1 MPGACAAVSMLLP
14 TQSFR
19 DWQPT
24 YAAHGI
30 PTFPVQIGPDLK
42 KPMVSNYGRFG
53 LPASS
58 EIARKFPDATA
69 IGFMVGRRT
78 GLTILDVDTSDERV
92 LVDALALHGPT
103 PIIVRSGSG
112 NYQAWY
118 RHAPGEKRRIRPY
131 GSLPIDILGGGFVV
145 APPSIGKRGR
155 YEFIQGHLNDLD
167 HLPIM
172 RNAPAIVPDAPV
184 DIEPTFTE
192 ERTGSIQK
200 GHRNNALFR
209 YSMRDALRCESF
221 DELLVSARIL
231 NRMFQPPL
239 DDDEVKAVAHSA
251 WKMTINGKNRFGAPP
266 TVIVD
271 HRTVDALA
279 ARNPD
284 ALALLMILERR
295 HASNDNFFLAKAMAT
310 SLGWGT
316 RRWRAAREHL
326 VEGGFIRRLQAGGR
340 GPKDPPIFAWPEGGQ
355 NDPQ

>member
-1 MPGACAAVSMLLP
+1 MTGARTNAVSMPLP

-19 DWQPT
+19 DWQPM

-78 GLTILDVDTSDERV
+78 GLTILDVDTSDEKT
-92 LVDALALHGPT
+92 LVDALAIHGPT

-118 RHAPGEKRRIRPY
+118 RHAPGDRRRIRPY

-145 APPSIGKRGR
+145 APPSIGKRGH
-155 YEFIQGHLNDLD
+155 YEFIQGQLDDLD
-167 HLPIM
+167 RLPTM
-172 RNAPAIVPDAPV
+172 RDAPPQIPDAPV
-184 DIEPTFTE
+184 NIEPTLTDDGT
-192 ERTGSIQK
+192 RTIQK
-200 GHRNNALFR
+200 GQRNSALFR
-209 YSMRDALRCESF
+209 CSMRDAPRCESF
-221 DELLVSARIL
+221 DELLASARIS
-231 NRMFQPPL
+231 NREFEPPL
-239 DDDEVKAVAHSA
+239 DDQEVKTVAHSA

-271 HRTVDALA
+271 HPTVDALA

-284 ALALLMILERR
+284 AFALLMILERY
-295 HASNDNFFLAKAMAT
+295 HASNDNFILAKAMAA
-310 SLGWGT
+310 SLGWGI
-316 RRWRAAREHL
+316 RRWRAARERL
-326 VEGGFIRRLQAGGR
+326 VEGGFIRCVQPGGR
-340 GPKDPPIFAWPEGGQ
+340 RPKDPPIFAWPEWGSK
-355 NDPQ
+355 